1 MAHVCLHFVLHQ
13 LTGGPASVTY
23 LRDGFSMGLLPY
35 YLFHSLLWVLQILM
49 HVLLTDIMSLS
60 LCKQK
65 GLTNKHWPRGRGR
78 GDIAYPLEIDLS
90 DMGILLLMEIPV
102 SFWNG
107 RRV

>member
-1 MAHVCLHFVLHQ
+1 MAHFVLHQ
-13 LTGGPASVTY
+13 LTGGPASGIY
-23 LRDGFSMGLLPY
+23 LRNGFSMWLLPY
-35 YLFHSLLWVLQILM
+35 YLFPSLLWVLQILM
-49 HVLLTDIMSLS
+49 YVLLTDIMSLS
-60 LCKQK
+60 LCSRKVLLINI
-65 GLTNKHWPRGRGR
+65 GSGAGVGAGGC